1 MMSLF
6 GKFSRASQPNPIEP
20 EYDFV
25 DENPEIIDEFEQNG
39 WVSPSY
45 TVSRPVK
52 LDPNVTRKNRCV
64 ACHDESPY
72 MEQYRVLRT
81 RILHRAGNSSGKT
94 VMITSAAP
102 GEGKSLTAINL
113 AFTFAREYNHTTL
126 LADCDL
132 RRQSIHKILGYAGD
146 RGLADCLKGR
156 CGLSDII
163 VWPDVEK
170 LTIIS
175 GGKTVGDSSE
185 LLGSSRMRQLVTEMR
200 ERYDDRYIFLDA
212 PPVLNGA
219 DAMTLAP
226 LVDHILFVVQA
237 GRTQLSEI
245 QRALQLLPKEKI
257 IGLVF
262 NRQPAGQILPYYS
275 GYFGGPEKS
284 FKT

>member
-6 GKFSRASQPNPIEP
+6 GKSRSASQPKPTEA
-20 EYDFV
+20 EYDLV
-25 DENPEIIDEFEQNG
+25 DEDPDIMDEIKLNG

-45 TVSRPVK
+45 TVSRPVI
-52 LDPNVTRKNRCV
+52 LDPNITRKNRCV
-64 ACHDESPY
+64 ACHGDSPY
-72 MEQYRVLRT
+72 MEQYRVLRS
-81 RILHRAGNSSGKT
+81 RILHRTDNSSGKI
-94 VMITSAAP
+94 VMITSTAP

-113 AFTFAREYNHTTL
+113 AFTFAREYNYTTL

-146 RGLADCLKGR
+146 KGLADCLKGR
-156 CGLSDII
+156 CGLSDVI

-185 LLGSSRMRQLVTEMR
+185 LLGSKRMRQLVLEMR

-212 PPVLNGA
+212 PPVLTGA
-219 DAMTLAP
+219 DTMTLAP

-245 QRALQLLPKEKI
+245 RQALGLLPKEKI
-257 IGLVF
+257 IGLVL
-262 NRQPAGQILPYYS
+262 NRQPAGQTAPYYS
-275 GYFGGPEKS
+275 GYQGS
-284 FKT
+284 SKT